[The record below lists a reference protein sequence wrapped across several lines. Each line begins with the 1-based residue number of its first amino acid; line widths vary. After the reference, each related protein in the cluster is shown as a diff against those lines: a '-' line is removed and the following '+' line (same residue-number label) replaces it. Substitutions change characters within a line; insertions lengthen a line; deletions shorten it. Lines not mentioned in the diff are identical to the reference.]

1 MHRVGVGVDDDH
13 KLRLLGFFLLL
24 LLFGWFGLILV
35 VLFETGLLYV
45 TQAALELAL

>member
-13 KLRLLGFFLLL
+13 KLRLLGFLL